1 MLSVKNLTKI
11 YETSKGVKTTALD
24 NLTINFCQTGFVFI
38 LGKSGSGK
46 STFLNLLGG
55 VDQPTDGEIIV
66 KGKSSKNFSAMD
78 FDNYRNTCIGF
89 VFQEY
94 NLIDTYSVED
104 NIKLALELQGRKY
117 TREDVDMV
125 LRLVDLTD
133 NRGNTLFNRK
143 INELSG
149 GQKQRVA
156 IARALIKNP
165 EIILADE
172 PTGALDSKTSAELY
186 ELLKKLSEKRLVIVV
201 SHDYESALRYGDR
214 IVELSD
220 GKIIND
226 SYLNEVPNEKTTDEC
241 HFIKSKLPFKRA
253 LLIGVHGLSS
263 NPVRL
268 AISILLA
275 VVAFTLFG
283 FSFTASMVNEYRT
296 ELTILRDNDFQ
307 MIIVEADN
315 KYYGHNGLDYLPFAE
330 KQLNIIKE
338 FNNGKEPMTVISP
351 VATADWSELNL
362 GETKREDSNSV
373 YCRLALSSSTCIEI
387 DSVTGDE
394 DAKLEPDK
402 RFKDKDICRLPQ
414 TYDEVAI
421 TDMHADMFIRFGYK
435 TENGETIRIQTPDE
449 LIGKKLGRGNL
460 TICGVFSTELN
471 REYYKQYDDISME
484 TLKTNDPYN
493 ADIVGTSV
501 NSVISFM
508 YLKKG
513 FSESLHGYSV
523 DINRLV
529 LKLSGNENAD
539 LKLFNKLNYTEE
551 SGREKSVKIQS
562 PYSGLMSPLYF
573 FRDYLLLPFQ
583 IGATVFAVFAALLMM
598 NFLNTSFEC
607 RKKELG
613 ILRALGARKK
623 DILCIC
629 MTESGIIALIDFSF
643 SLIAVSIICGILNT
657 IYFIPLFIVGFLS
670 IISMLGICFGA
681 VAISAI
687 LPVFKLVKKT
697 PIDIINKK

>member
-226 SYLNEVPNEKTTDEC
+226 SYLNEVPNEK
-241 HFIKSKLPFKRA
+241 
-253 LLIGVHGLSS
+253 
-263 NPVRL
+263 
-268 AISILLA
+268 
-275 VVAFTLFG
+275 
-283 FSFTASMVNEYRT
+283 
-296 ELTILRDNDFQ
+296 ND
-307 MIIVEADN
+307 
-315 KYYGHNGLDYLPFAE
+315 
-330 KQLNIIKE
+330 
-338 FNNGKEPMTVISP
+338 
-351 VATADWSELNL
+351 
-362 GETKREDSNSV
+362 
-373 YCRLALSSSTCIEI
+373 
-387 DSVTGDE
+387 
-394 DAKLEPDK
+394 
-402 RFKDKDICRLPQ
+402 
-414 TYDEVAI
+414 
-421 TDMHADMFIRFGYK
+421 
-435 TENGETIRIQTPDE
+435 
-449 LIGKKLGRGNL
+449 
-460 TICGVFSTELN
+460 
-471 REYYKQYDDISME
+471 
-484 TLKTNDPYN
+484 
-493 ADIVGTSV
+493 
-501 NSVISFM
+501 
-508 YLKKG
+508 
-513 FSESLHGYSV
+513 
-523 DINRLV
+523 
-529 LKLSGNENAD
+529 
-539 LKLFNKLNYTEE
+539 
-551 SGREKSVKIQS
+551 
-562 PYSGLMSPLYF
+562 
-573 FRDYLLLPFQ
+573 
-583 IGATVFAVFAALLMM
+583 
-598 NFLNTSFEC
+598 
-607 RKKELG
+607 
-613 ILRALGARKK
+613 
-623 DILCIC
+623 
-629 MTESGIIALIDFSF
+629 
-643 SLIAVSIICGILNT
+643 
-657 IYFIPLFIVGFLS
+657 
-670 IISMLGICFGA
+670 
-681 VAISAI
+681 
-687 LPVFKLVKKT
+687 
-697 PIDIINKK
+697 

>member
-226 SYLNEVPNEKTTDEC
+226 S
-241 HFIKSKLPFKRA
+241 
-253 LLIGVHGLSS
+253 
-263 NPVRL
+263 
-268 AISILLA
+268 
-275 VVAFTLFG
+275 
-283 FSFTASMVNEYRT
+283 
-296 ELTILRDNDFQ
+296 
-307 MIIVEADN
+307 
-315 KYYGHNGLDYLPFAE
+315 
-330 KQLNIIKE
+330 
-338 FNNGKEPMTVISP
+338 
-351 VATADWSELNL
+351 
-362 GETKREDSNSV
+362 
-373 YCRLALSSSTCIEI
+373 
-387 DSVTGDE
+387 
-394 DAKLEPDK
+394 
-402 RFKDKDICRLPQ
+402 
-414 TYDEVAI
+414 
-421 TDMHADMFIRFGYK
+421 
-435 TENGETIRIQTPDE
+435 
-449 LIGKKLGRGNL
+449 
-460 TICGVFSTELN
+460 
-471 REYYKQYDDISME
+471 
-484 TLKTNDPYN
+484 
-493 ADIVGTSV
+493 
-501 NSVISFM
+501 
-508 YLKKG
+508 
-513 FSESLHGYSV
+513 
-523 DINRLV
+523 
-529 LKLSGNENAD
+529 
-539 LKLFNKLNYTEE
+539 
-551 SGREKSVKIQS
+551 
-562 PYSGLMSPLYF
+562 
-573 FRDYLLLPFQ
+573 
-583 IGATVFAVFAALLMM
+583 
-598 NFLNTSFEC
+598 
-607 RKKELG
+607 
-613 ILRALGARKK
+613 
-623 DILCIC
+623 
-629 MTESGIIALIDFSF
+629 
-643 SLIAVSIICGILNT
+643 
-657 IYFIPLFIVGFLS
+657 
-670 IISMLGICFGA
+670 
-681 VAISAI
+681 
-687 LPVFKLVKKT
+687 
-697 PIDIINKK
+697 